1 MNMHK
6 HHIYRILAAG
16 LLLAGNAFADVI
28 WSREQNLSGYEQYI
42 DLNNDS
48 LTDVILAY
56 EIFIPD
62 ILYSEGI
69 GGVLRAYI
77 DNSRIDGSNQILVDA
92 SNGLDAALTYGTL
105 ISGTPDSSLEWKGGR
120 YASGRVSYWST
131 RSPEPDTEW
140 RGLLGE
146 TGEAYVGIAFDV
158 GASTHYG
165 WVHVTLGEVDPTYGF
180 KNPITANWAYESTPD
195 TPIVAGVIPE
205 PSTGILTMVGS
216 LGLLL
221 HARSRRNGKPTRLPR
236 LPTASPPPEEW

>member
-1 MNMHK
+1 MHK
-6 HHIYRILAAG
+6 HHIYKILAAG
-16 LLLAGNAFADVI
+16 LLWAATAPADVI
-28 WSREQNLSGYEQYI
+28 WSGEQNLSGYDEQFI
-42 DLNNDS
+42 DLNSDS
-48 LTDVILAY
+48 QTDL
-56 EIFIPD
+56 IFWYLVLVSDTLNPD
-62 ILYSEGI
+62 GYSAA
-69 GGVLRAYI
+69 LRAYV
-77 DNSRIDGSNQILVDA
+77 DGYGIDGSNQILVHA
-92 SNGLDAALTYGTL
+92 SNDLDAALPYGTL
-105 ISGTPDSSLEWKGGR
+105 ISSSPDSSLGWK
-120 YASGRVSYWST
+120 SGWFAEGHVSEWST
-131 RSPEPDTEW
+131 SSPEPDTEW

-180 KNPITANWAYESTPD
+180 KNPITASWAYESTPD

-221 HARSRRNGKPTRLPR
+221 VARSRRNGKPGRCPR